1 MLGFIL
7 VTAMF
12 VIINLVFAGAFYLV
26 FSIGKTVAP
35 GLMEFQIFMLFLG
48 LVAFAIGLGFTFWF
62 VRFIESLHRIL
73 GDVRA
78 SIRLAPTTISDH
90 IPWRSGGG
98 SKRDTPET

>member
-12 VIINLVFAGAFYLV
+12 VIINLAFAGAVYLV
-26 FSIGKTVAP
+26 FSLGKVIAP
-35 GLMEFQIFMLFLG
+35 GLMEFQIFLLFLG

-62 VRFIESLHRIL
+62 VHLIESLHRVL

-78 SIRLAPTTISDH
+78 SVRRAPSTISD
-90 IPWRSGGG
+90 R
-98 SKRDTPET
+98 TP